1 MAIFDKDC
9 HDWQFPA
16 MSSMNISLPDG
27 LKAYVDSQVAEGRY
41 ASASEY
47 IRDLIRA
54 DEKAK
59 AWAKLDALLIE
70 GLDSEETEWTEEDAR
85 ALIRMAEQDG

>member
-1 MAIFDKDC
+1 
-9 HDWQFPA
+9 
-16 MSSMNISLPDG
+16 MSSMNISLPDA

-59 AWAKLDALLIE
+59 AWARLDALLIE
-70 GLDSEETEWTEEDAR
+70 GLDSEETEWTEDTMDEIRHMAR
-85 ALIRMAEQDG
+85 Q